1 MSVSAKARASGRPR
15 AIWCGRRIGDTLVA
29 LRLFQMP
36 NLSRKAA
43 LSVGIGGVAA
53 IALALGGPALWAQ
66 IEGDRGIAPIA
77 SNGDFEVSGIEVNVS
92 GDNAEDARMKGWR
105 EAQRKGW
112 EKLWATNGLGG
123 GGTAPA
129 LDDATIDSMVSAVV
143 IEHEQIGPHRYIAS
157 LGVVFDRSRTGQ
169 YLGMQGEIAHSAPLL
184 VIPVLEQGGVASV
197 FETRTP
203 WQKAWAEFRTGGSV
217 IDYVRPN
224 GGGADSLL
232 LTGGQ
237 LSRRSRNW
245 WRLILDEFGASDV
258 LIPIARLERQ
268 WPGGPVR
275 GTFTARFGPDNR
287 FLGSFA
293 MTAQSDDQLPAMLAQ
308 AVQKMDGIFAGAL
321 AAGQLRPDPTLYT
334 APQVDPRLIEQ
345 ALAAARPVA
354 AMAPAGTVP
363 GAAPSGEASTA
374 AVTNSFT
381 VQFATPDGAAVD
393 TGMAAVRAVPGVRAN
408 TTSSI
413 AIGGTSVMRVTFAG
427 DLDAL
432 AAGLRAQGWK
442 VTQGAGALS
451 IRK

>member
-1 MSVSAKARASGRPR
+1 
-15 AIWCGRRIGDTLVA
+15 LVA

-36 NLSRKAA
+36 NLSRKVAFSA
-43 LSVGIGGVAA
+43 GIGGLAA
-53 IALALGGPALWAQ
+53 VALALGGPALWAQ

-92 GDNAEDARMKGWR
+92 GDNAEDARMEGWR
-105 EAQRKGW
+105 EAQRKAW

-123 GGTAPA
+123 ASGSGGGGTAPA
-129 LDDATIDSMVSAVV
+129 LDDGTIDSMVSAVV
-143 IEHEQIGPHRYIAS
+143 VEHEQIGPHRYIAS

-169 YLGMQGEIAHSAPLL
+169 YLGMQGEVAHSAPLL

-232 LTGGQ
+232 LTEGQ

-293 MTAQSDDQLPAMLAQ
+293 MTAQTDDQLPAMLAQ
-308 AVQKMDGIFAGAL
+308 AVTKLDGIYAGAL
-321 AAGQLRPDPTLYT
+321 AAGQLRPDQTLYM
-334 APQVDPRLIEQ
+334 APQIDPKLIEQ

-354 AMAPAGTVP
+354 AAAQANAAP
-363 GAAPSGEASTA
+363 GAVPTGENSAA

-393 TGMAAVRAVPGVRAN
+393 AGMAAVRSVAGVRAN